1 MNTRADSFGNDFRN
15 SCARTGRGPG
25 DPHAARPSLER
36 SQLSLLAEARGP
48 CARRGTLLCCPPSAS
63 PGGRGGFIHEE
74 KELHHP
80 RTPLLR
86 AQTDGPVA
94 QNPVRVPRR
103 GRAQR
108 PRRQGL
114 LQDQTR
120 SSAPPVCHLFG
131 RCGHFLV
138 RAPRARSLSL
148 FCSSRFAP
156 EQAACC
162 AAQRRVP
169 LAAAVY
175 GAAAGCSH
183 VRGCGGLA
191 CGGVSRARRHNASLA
206 ARVSTRTRL
215 SLIRNK
221 RPRADA
227 LECVAGRNGNDRW
240 LIQLSDA
247 VRTASAVGPTSPLQI
262 GCQVATKKNQSAAD
276 ACSSWKSP
284 TSRAMRA
291 CYPLDHSRTSRAS
304 SVRMA
309 QVFALRALQGT
320 AKDFLLCPVS
330 GICLGA
336 SCTCAC
342 L

>member
-1 MNTRADSFGNDFRN
+1 MVGGVGASARGAAGGPRRRGSPAAARGGVGCGALRDVDPPPRKCRLISVRMNTRADSFGNDFRN

-80 RTPLLR
+80 RTPFLR

-131 RCGHFLV
+131 RSGHFGACTA
-138 RAPRARSLSL
+138 RALPLSL
-148 FCSSRFAP
+148 LLFPLCAGASGMLCCPATSSARGRSVWSCSGLFP
-156 EQAACC
+156 C
-162 AAQRRVP
+162 AWLWGSCLWRREPCPPAQRI
-169 LAAAVY
+169 
-175 GAAAGCSH
+175 
-183 VRGCGGLA
+183 A
-191 CGGVSRARRHNASLA
+191 CGSREHANSSLA
-206 ARVSTRTRL
+206 DSQQAPAR
-215 SLIRNK
+215 
-221 RPRADA
+221 
-227 LECVAGRNGNDRW
+227 
-240 LIQLSDA
+240 
-247 VRTASAVGPTSPLQI
+247 
-262 GCQVATKKNQSAAD
+262 
-276 ACSSWKSP
+276 
-284 TSRAMRA
+284 
-291 CYPLDHSRTSRAS
+291 
-304 SVRMA
+304 
-309 QVFALRALQGT
+309 
-320 AKDFLLCPVS
+320 
-330 GICLGA
+330 
-336 SCTCAC
+336 
-342 L
+342 